1 MRRLRALAG
10 LGVALAA
17 GAALLVYAPDDPPPS
32 PATRVTAAVAWPG
45 AQRADLPGN
54 LPDGPIYHPG
64 IFLDARTSVGTAPTP
79 DGESERLLVRGADAV
94 IRELRRRPLATNP
107 EFGAFAVSG
116 DDLAWTESA
125 DGTKTQIWTA
135 KTTGGPAR
143 RLATDTGNAVFFGS
157 QWDLV
162 LADGRVHWA
171 AAAPEGEEVT
181 EIRSVPLTGGPVT
194 VREEPGTWA
203 LTAWPWLTDGGG
215 DQAGTT
221 RLRNL
226 VANRDTPVESTGAE
240 LITCAAAW
248 CRVLVM
254 NGDGLA
260 RIDLMHPDGSAR
272 RRIAGSTASAAIVD
286 VAVLDRFEIL
296 SETGPDSDLTGTAGL
311 LVYDIRTGRTV
322 DISPAVDGAFSRG
335 GVLWWATGDQDN
347 LIWHALDLRTTG
359 A

>member
-1 MRRLRALAG
+1 VRKLPAVAG
-10 LGVALAA
+10 LAVALVAGGALLASSPDEPKPAPGARVALAA
-17 GAALLVYAPDDPPPS
+17 
-32 PATRVTAAVAWPG
+32 AWPG
-45 AQRADLPGN
+45 AQRADLRGN

-64 IFLDARTSVGTAPTP
+64 IFLDARTSLGTAPSP
-79 DGESERLLVRGADAV
+79 DGATERLVLRAPDDS
-94 IRELRRRPLATNP
+94 IRELRRRPLSTNP
-107 EFGAFAVSG
+107 EFGAFAAGG
-116 DDLAWTESA
+116 DDRVWTVSA
-125 DGTKTQIWTA
+125 NGVPTQIWTA

-143 RLATDTGNAVFFGS
+143 RLTSDTGNAVFFGS

-171 AAAPEGEEVT
+171 AAAPEGEQVT
-181 EIRSVPLTGGPVT
+181 EIRSVALTGGAVE

-226 VANRDTPVESTGAE
+226 ATNRDVPVESSGAE
-240 LITCAAAW
+240 LITCAAVW

-272 RRIAGSTASAAIVD
+272 RRIAGSAAGAAITD

-311 LVYDIRTGRTV
+311 LVYDIKADRTV
-322 DISPAVDGAFSRG
+322 DITAAADGAFSRG
-335 GVLWWATGDQDN
+335 GVLWWATGDQDS
-347 LIWHALDLRTTG
+347 LVWHTVDLRTV
-359 A
+359 

>member
-1 MRRLRALAG
+1 MRRLPALGG
-10 LGVALAA
+10 LAVALAA
-17 GAALLVYAPDDPPPS
+17 GGALLVFAPEGAKPV
-32 PATRVTAAVAWPG
+32 PAARVALATAWPG

-54 LPDGPIYHPG
+54 LADGPLYHPG
-64 IFLDARTSVGTAPTP
+64 LFLDARTSVGTAPTP
-79 DGESERLLVRGADAV
+79 DGGVERLLVRNADGSV
-94 IRELRRRPLATNP
+94 RELRRRPLSANP
-107 EFGAFAVSG
+107 EFGSFAVAG
-116 DDLAWTESA
+116 DDLVWTESA
-125 DGTKTQIWTA
+125 DGVATEIWTA

-143 RLATDTGNAVFFGS
+143 RLTADTGNAVFFGS

-171 AAAPEGEEVT
+171 AAAPEGEQVT
-181 EIRSVPLTGGPVT
+181 EIRSVALAGGAVA
-194 VREEPGTWA
+194 VHREPGTWA

-226 VANRDTPVESTGAE
+226 ATNRDTAIETSGTE
-240 LITCAAAW
+240 LVTCAAVW

-272 RRIAGSTASAAIVD
+272 QRVAGSAATAAITD

-311 LVYDIRTGRTV
+311 LIYDLRARRTIDV
-322 DISPAVDGAFSRG
+322 SPAVDGTFSRN
-335 GVLWWATGDQDN
+335 GVLWWATGDQDS
-347 LIWHALDLRTTG
+347 LVWHTLDLRTV
-359 A
+359 